1 MVCRVLVVKG
11 YYGVSALN
19 EVRCPYRGD
28 TMSDMKKKPNAKS
41 GKAKKQAMKAN
52 RQDKE
57 MKKEA
62 DRQPEEM

>member
-1 MVCRVLVVKG
+1 
-11 YYGVSALN
+11 
-19 EVRCPYRGD
+19 
-28 TMSDMKKKPNAKS
+28 MSDMKKKPNAKS

-52 RQDKE
+52 RQEKE